1 MYEPKHIQ
9 KCSLIYKILLK
20 FTVQLSQSFFFFYW
34 FFYCLQSPQSTFWF
48 FYCALALQSSVKKNL
63 YW

>member
-20 FTVQLSQSFFFFYW
+20 FTVQLSQSFFFTD
-34 FFYCLQSPQSTFWF
+34 FFTASKVPK
-48 FYCALALQSSVKKNL
+48 ALFGSFTVL
-63 YW
+63 